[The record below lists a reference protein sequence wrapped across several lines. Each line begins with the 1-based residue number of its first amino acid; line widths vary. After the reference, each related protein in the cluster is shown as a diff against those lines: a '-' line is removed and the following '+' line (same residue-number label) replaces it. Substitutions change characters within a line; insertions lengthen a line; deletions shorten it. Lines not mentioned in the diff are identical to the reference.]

1 MIEQGEWYS
10 FEFENNEMCGN
21 MEIDYEKLALAIVRA
36 KKIEQELEEKQKAKE
51 RAEWQKSIG
60 YNPHDDKRGI
70 KKKVFVLGN
79 GIKVFFNLMFF
90 SKKKKLKVSATSA
103 VMQSMTAMFF
113 HLVKFMLWVLAV
125 AFLSVVLCH
134 GNKMFG
140 ITEFLYYT
148 GFACIAFVLSCI
160 FRLMAIEIEQMSDG
174 ERIIGIFT
182 AVLSVI
188 PMIEIIAGFLKEV

>member
-1 MIEQGEWYS
+1 MIEQGKWYS

-36 KKIEQELEEKQKAKE
+36 KKIEQELEEKQKAEE

-90 SKKKKLKVSATSA
+90 SKKKKLKVSATS
-103 VMQSMTAMFF
+103 
-113 HLVKFMLWVLAV
+113 
-125 AFLSVVLCH
+125 
-134 GNKMFG
+134 
-140 ITEFLYYT
+140 
-148 GFACIAFVLSCI
+148 
-160 FRLMAIEIEQMSDG
+160 RL
-174 ERIIGIFT
+174 
-182 AVLSVI
+182 
-188 PMIEIIAGFLKEV
+188 